1 MPKRSIRTQFLAER
15 RERPLESC
23 INASVEIQQRFLRSE
38 LFHRADCLSL
48 YSAIHNEV
56 LTETVFVQALE
67 TGKTLVYPRVK
78 DDALEFVEVQNL
90 SELAAGAFGVSEPQ
104 GTQLVSVEDLDLV
117 VVPGVAFDRSG
128 HRLGYGRGFYD
139 RALSACRKDSVK
151 VGFAYDSQ
159 LLDELPS
166 AKHDQRLSVL
176 MTETCTLNFTA

>member
-1 MPKRSIRTQFLAER
+1 MSKRLIRTRFLTER
-15 RERPLESC
+15 RERQLESC
-23 INASVEIQQRFLRSE
+23 INSSAEIQRRLLRSE
-38 LFHRADCLSL
+38 LFHRAGCLSL

-56 LTETVFVQALE
+56 QTDTVFARAFE
-67 TGKTLVYPRVK
+67 AGKTLAYPRVK
-78 DDALEFVEVQNL
+78 NDGLEFVDVQSL
-90 SELAAGAFGVSEPQ
+90 TELAVGAFGVLEPQ
-104 GTQLVSVEDLDLV
+104 GAKLVPVEELDIV
-117 VVPGVAFDRSG
+117 VVPGVAFDRTG

-166 AKHDQRLSVL
+166 AKHDQRLSAL